1 MPILYGENR
10 QEPCT
15 AVVQFNFNDATS
27 GAFTPLLTLPNS
39 SIITGG
45 ALLVTTASDA
55 ATSETLSIGTSGAA
69 TSIANAVNAKSAAR
83 TALTLT
89 NTIYSGRTVIG
100 VTRTAVGATT
110 TGSYTLVLEYVT
122 VGSSDFTQ
130 N

>member
-1 MPILYGENR
+1 MAILYGENR
-10 QEPCT
+10 QDATT
-15 AVVQFNFNDATS
+15 AVVQFDFSDATS
-27 GAFTPLLTLPNS
+27 GSFTPLLTLPNS
-39 SIITGG
+39 AIILHG

-69 TSIANAVNAKSAAR
+69 TSLVNAANAKSAAR

-110 TGSYTLVLEYVT
+110 AGSYTLTLTYAT